1 MGLTCLTYESI
12 DKSLQLKKHLTKL
25 YSNYVS
31 HEVDKIFGL
40 SATKSSAG
48 QSWAKPKTSELKTF
62 RVFFQHPKWLISPA
76 NYNNM

>member
-1 MGLTCLTYESI
+1 MGLTCLSYESI

-48 QSWAKPKTSELKTF
+48 QTIA
-62 RVFFQHPKWLISPA
+62 
-76 NYNNM
+76 